1 MFTKNILSLQC
12 LLLALPLCA
21 AGECD
26 GTKISERIKET
37 QSKYVYVFPGN
48 QAIINWTWCSA
59 VNSTIT
65 GIVIYRVSRV
75 NSRILL
81 NHLLSMDLSK
91 TVHYLKD
98 NSRHELCSVE
108 NKTSFEEKTVFIINN
123 VTKADSGAYSLH
135 IRREGDSDLQSEVK
149 VVIKT
154 TDPTEELPLTTP
166 WNEATKLVWTNNTD
180 LQSDHQKRKNKHFAI
195 LVIVS
200 TIVVSLPLGVIMTI
214 ALILC
219 IKRKR
224 NLKRSFEPSDQ
235 SALVKEEYV

>member
-1 MFTKNILSLQC
+1 MQNCGITLSDGMLNQLIIHPHPVLEFTWSDYWGRGRNWGSNYHLWLC
-12 LLLALPLCA
+12 LII
-21 AGECD
+21 GECD
-26 GTKISERIKET
+26 RTKISERIKET

-149 VVIKT
+149 VVIKIIGR
-154 TDPTEELPLTTP
+154 PEFSKHVPSVLPE
-166 WNEATKLVWTNNTD
+166 WYG
-180 LQSDHQKRKNKHFAI
+180 R
-195 LVIVS
+195 
-200 TIVVSLPLGVIMTI
+200 
-214 ALILC
+214 
-219 IKRKR
+219 
-224 NLKRSFEPSDQ
+224 
-235 SALVKEEYV
+235 